1 MYNNVLYSCA
11 GFFCQTFYE
20 SIGIMSFLRKLIE
33 AELSNFVKVKMKT
46 TF

>member
-1 MYNNVLYSCA
+1 MYNSVLYLCSK
-11 GFFCQTFYE
+11 FFCQTFYE